1 MAGGAL
7 KFMATRDVPNSI
19 VTVKTHHTLRPIQQD
34 EFPSEAERILRE
46 ADAGVQTIV
55 LAKDHKTVRAVIGMN
70 GHRFF
75 QDPDPDP
82 LDEIEELACRPQE
95 GNR

>member
-1 MAGGAL
+1 MSL
-7 KFMATRDVPNSI
+7 SRDVSSSI
-19 VTVKTHHTLRPIQQD
+19 VTVKTHHTLRTISQD
-34 EFPSEAERILRE
+34 EFATQADRVFRE

-55 LAKDHKTVRAVIGMN
+55 LSRDGKTIRAVIGMN

-82 LDEIEELACRPQE
+82 LDEIEQLAYTLSGVAAPQ
-95 GNR
+95 RLP

>member
-1 MAGGAL
+1 MSAP
-7 KFMATRDVPNSI
+7 RDVPNSI
-19 VTVKTHHTLRPIQQD
+19 VTVKTHHTLRTVTQD
-34 EFPSEAERILRE
+34 EFTAQADRILRE

-55 LAKDHKTVRAVIGMN
+55 LGSDGKSIRAVLGMN

-82 LDEIEELACRPQE
+82 LDEIEQLACRHAGDPE
-95 GNR
+95 R